1 MKTKIL
7 FFLTLMAS
15 TVACGQASPDATAKG
30 SVASTT
36 VEISYSSPRVKGRT
50 IYGDLVPYDKVWRAG
65 ANENTTVKFDKSV
78 KINGK
83 ELTAGKYGFFIIPTK
98 DGSWTAIFSNKNDAW
113 GSSAYKESEDALRI
127 EVKAKDTKENVENL
141 TYKVTDKSVKFAWSD
156 KYFEMKIGK

>member
-7 FFLTLMAS
+7 FFLTLMVS
-15 TVACGQASPDATAKG
+15 SIACGQASPDATAKG
-30 SVASTT
+30 TVASTT
-36 VEISYSSPRVKGRT
+36 VEITYSSPRVKERT

-65 ANENTTVKFDKSV
+65 ANKNTTVKFDSSV

-83 ELTAGKYGFFIIPTK
+83 ELAAGKYGFFIIPTK

-113 GSSAYKESEDALRI
+113 GSSAYKESEDALRV